1 MKSVFVVQHLHTLP
15 HGEDDVKMIGVYATR
30 EDAIRATWRLAS
42 QPGFC
47 DLPQVVDHDS
57 TDDMQGFH
65 VDEYVIGKDHWQE
78 GYVTC

>member
-30 EDAIRATWRLAS
+30 EDAIRATRRLAS

-47 DLPQVVDHDS
+47 DSPEIVDPNS
-57 TDDMQGFH
+57 TNDMQGFH
-65 VDEYVIGKDHWQE
+65 VDEYEIGKDHWQE
-78 GYVTC
+78 GYVNI